1 LYQNEIGE
9 DSMNELWLIFYKGIL
24 SIIVL
29 FLFTKLM
36 GKKQVGQLNMFDYII
51 GITIGSIAS
60 EMTMAKGINVIE
72 GTLGIGIYA
81 STAFLISEI
90 TMKSIKARRLI
101 VGTPTILIED
111 GKILENSLKK
121 AKIDINDLLQ
131 EARNNGYFDISKL
144 EYAIEEASGKIS
156 FLPKSKFAPLTPNDM
171 KIKTSKA
178 SICTNLVM
186 DSKIMYNHLKYI
198 KKDEEWLMKRLKKEG
213 YTSLN
218 NILLVTIDN
227 KEKLTI
233 FEKNIEKKEI
243 KPFE

>member
-1 LYQNEIGE
+1 
-9 DSMNELWLIFYKGIL
+9 MNELWLIFYKGIL
-24 SIIVL
+24 SIVVL

-60 EMTMAKGINVIE
+60 EMTMAKGISLLE

-81 STAFLISEI
+81 GSAFLISEI

-101 VGTPTILIED
+101 IGTPCILIED
-111 GKILENSLKK
+111 GKILENSLKES
-121 AKIDINDLLQ
+121 KIDINDLLQ
-131 EARNNGYFDISKL
+131 EARNSGYFDISEI

-156 FLPKSKFAPLTPNDM
+156 FLPKSKYAPLTPNDM
-171 KIKTSKA
+171 KIKTSKS

-186 DSKIMYNHLKYI
+186 DSKIMYEHLKFI
-198 KKDEEWLMKRLKKEG
+198 KKDEKWLMTRLKKEG
-213 YTSLN
+213 YENLD
-218 NILLVTIDN
+218 NILLVTCNN

-233 FEKNIEKKEI
+233 FEKNINKKEI